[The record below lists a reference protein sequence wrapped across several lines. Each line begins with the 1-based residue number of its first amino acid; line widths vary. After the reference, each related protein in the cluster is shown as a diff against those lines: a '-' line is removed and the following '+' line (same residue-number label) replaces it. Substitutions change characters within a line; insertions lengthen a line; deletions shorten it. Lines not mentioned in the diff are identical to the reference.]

1 MKPIMS
7 SLGSRAAQLGVENAK
22 GKKGE
27 INMLQRRG
35 KSIHYFGDLV
45 SWFRRMPRNSQVSHS
60 GVWWNFWECR
70 GCKSFEVSSSP
81 KTIHLS
87 DSFSLSNWNEWLF
100 SCFITTRCQGE
111 RNMDPPQL
119 NFLKFSE
126 LRHSLCHQLRHR
138 RTTRPTA
145 IWNASLQSANQ
156 KIKQKQNEFQIN
168 EINFCGSNPVA
179 NGH

>member
-1 MKPIMS
+1 
-7 SLGSRAAQLGVENAK
+7 
-22 GKKGE
+22 
-27 INMLQRRG
+27 
-35 KSIHYFGDLV
+35 
-45 SWFRRMPRNSQVSHS
+45 
-60 GVWWNFWECR
+60 
-70 GCKSFEVSSSP
+70 
-81 KTIHLS
+81 
-87 DSFSLSNWNEWLF
+87 
-100 SCFITTRCQGE
+100 
-111 RNMDPPQL
+111 MDPPQL

-179 NGH
+179 NGHQTSLDNTIENQSLEGSEVLNLRLSKPESRQLMPKKTKKMEKNDEMFLTCGLKKLLPQRLSEWISTDLLTYILIFRSFEACFFEN